1 MELFICPICEA
12 KNLIRLP
19 SSVKVSEKRIV
30 CENEYVKHI
39 KIGAVEFIAKTEL
52 AIQEEREEKMLMM
65 ALRYP

>member
-12 KNLIRLP
+12 KNLIKLP

-39 KIGAVEFIAKTEL
+39 KIGAVEFLTKTEL
-52 AIQEEREEKMLMM
+52 AIQEEREEKRLMM
-65 ALRYP
+65 ALR